1 MAQELVVMS
10 DISIR
15 PYKPSD
21 TQKLIELFREAVHAI
36 NIKHYSPEQ
45 IAIWAPYNIAEEK
58 WEKNLSQNIT
68 FIAEIDDIIVGFADL
83 TQEGV
88 LKHLYI
94 HKDYQGRF
102 IALHLLKTIE
112 QAVRDLGLSKIT
124 TECSIT
130 AKLPAERM
138 GFKAVKKQTVNRKGI
153 EFVNYLMEKK
163 LT

>member
-1 MAQELVVMS
+1 MS
-10 DISIR
+10 IISIR

-45 IAIWAPYNIAEEK
+45 VAVWAPDDIDEKK

-102 IALHLLKTIE
+102 IALRLLKTIE
-112 QAVRDLGLSKIT
+112 QAARDLGLSNIT
-124 TECSIT
+124 TDCSIT
-130 AKLPAERM
+130 AKIPAERM
-138 GFKAVKKQTVNRKGI
+138 GFKVVKKQTVEREGI
-153 EFVNYLMEKK
+153 KMINYHMKKK
-163 LT
+163 LV

>member
-1 MAQELVVMS
+1 MS
-10 DISIR
+10 TISIR
-15 PYKPSD
+15 PYRPSD
-21 TQKLIELFREAVHAI
+21 TAELIELFREAVHAI

-45 IAIWAPYNIAEEK
+45 VAVWAPNDIDEKK

-68 FIAEIDDIIVGFADL
+68 FIAKIDDTIVGFADL
-83 TQEGV
+83 THEGV

-94 HKDYQGRF
+94 HKEYQGRF

-112 QAVRDLGLSKIT
+112 QVVRDLGLSKIT

-138 GFKAVKKQTVNRKGI
+138 GFKVVKEQTVNRKGI